1 MYKYIQLLVLKKK
14 QEKVFKA
21 MSTRKTIYNA
31 WCLTSSLL
39 ESAKRSGTM
48 AQDSLCQWFK
58 ASPLVDS
65 ALGDQKWY
73 YDKDWERARALS
85 TKLRDEREGFN
96 TGASS
101 SSVFSSGQ
109 SIRHF
114 STVSRANK
122 QSRENVCV

>member
-1 MYKYIQLLVLKKK
+1 
-14 QEKVFKA
+14 

-85 TKLRDEREGFN
+85 TKIRDERQGFSTSGGN
-96 TGASS
+96 ASG
-101 SSVFSSGQ
+101 VFSSGQ
-109 SIRHF
+109 SIRHL
-114 STVSRANK
+114 STVSRVDK
-122 QSRENVCV
+122 HQGREKVCV